1 MENNNLIL
9 EDINRIREIMFGYG
23 VIEEGKVGA
32 IVASVSDDMV
42 KNTLRNT
49 ISTTIKDTI
58 DDVVKNASK
67 EAATSLLSKPEKVL
81 TKSINFYSDDFFN
94 KVVKNLETTMNLNS
108 VGVKKL
114 TNAEKMTLR
123 AFLNKDEYKTLAKK
137 EMQRVMTTNNQRL
150 GNVVKGLT
158 DDVVKQGI
166 KQSDDAIKA
175 EVKTGILSRVKGAK
189 DRAKELLKIRLDK
202 ATQSKWLNSGI
213 LKRLKNGKKYVTKR
227 NVAILA
233 ITLTLGYAV
242 VANWF
247 KDNDIPI
254 DPDNTG
260 GDNTGGSNTGGSNT
274 GGSNT
279 GGGTNY
285 TACTDFP
292 YKKNC
297 SSSVVAEVQKCLG
310 LPNDGKFG
318 PKTEAKLKE
327 LGYGTEI
334 TQDVYNKIKE
344 KCGTSGTTTST
355 TLPAPEFQ
363 DLEVDPDSIT
373 I

>member
-1 MENNNLIL
+1 MLNNNLIL

-23 VIEEGKVGA
+23 VIEES
-32 IVASVSDDMV
+32 IVASVSDDIV
-42 KNTLRNT
+42 RNTLRKT

-58 DDVVKNASK
+58 DDVVKNAAKS
-67 EAATSLLSKPEKVL
+67 EASSLLKKPFQTVN
-81 TKSINFYSDDFFN
+81 KSINFYSDEFFN
-94 KVVKNLETTMNLNS
+94 KVVKNLEATMNLNS

-114 TNAEKMTLR
+114 TNSEKMTLR
-123 AFLNKDEYKTLAKK
+123 AFLNKPEYETLAKK
-137 EMQRVMTTNNQRL
+137 EVQRVMTTNTQKL
-150 GNVVKGLT
+150 GKVAQGLT

-175 EVKTGILSRVKGAK
+175 EVKTGILSRLKNAK
-189 DRAKELLKIRLDK
+189 DKAKELLKIRLDK

-233 ITLTLGYAV
+233 ITLGLGYAV

-247 KDNDIPI
+247 KENDVPI

-260 GDNTGGSNTGGSNT
+260 GDNTGGDNTGNNT
-274 GGSNT
+274 GNNT

-292 YKKNC
+292 YKKGC
-297 SSSVVAEVQKCLG
+297 SSSIVAEVQKCLG
-310 LPNDGKFG
+310 
-318 PKTEAKLKE
+318 A
-327 LGYGTEI
+327 EI
-334 TQDVYNKIKE
+334 EIRK
-344 KCGTSGTTTST
+344 S
-355 TLPAPEFQ
+355 
-363 DLEVDPDSIT
+363 
-373 I
+373 